1 MRSQQDHPLASPAT
15 APRVLKAPPAATKP
29 LPAVSITATTEAY
42 ACPPLSQAPH
52 PSVPASVALG
62 ALTA

>member
-15 APRVLKAPPAATKP
+15 APRALKAPPAATKS
-29 LPAVSITATTEAY
+29 LPAVSIIATTEAY

>member
-1 MRSQQDHPLASPAT
+1 MKSQQGHPLASRAT

-29 LPAVSITATTEAY
+29 LPAASIIATTEASV
-42 ACPPLSQAPH
+42 CPPLSQAPH
-52 PSVPASVALG
+52 RSVPALVALG